1 MDDIDRYYEILELKP
16 GASLEEVKRAYR
28 DLVRV
33 WHPDRFSH
41 DPRLQQRAQEKL
53 KEINEAYEK
62 LQAFLSAHRARAY
75 RPRSG
80 PSQSHPHGESG
91 KTRPGDSQAAP
102 GPPPQGERTRD
113 NAKASSAGIWGAIL
127 AWLRYEYEL
136 MPAVA
141 KIAVVVVLLL
151 ILITST
157 QDSRSKQTA
166 PEPVKTPV
174 VASPPKPLSG
184 PQVTVVRPGRKAG
197 PEDQATRPPSKEA
210 PAREKATAKLEPPP
224 TSGEE
229 SGEQPV
235 STRLPSGLD
244 RPESVLSNLSPEDQ
258 AWGNRSCP
266 RSLGPSLWNNCV
278 RREVNALSRG
288 RPDLSN
294 LNLDER
300 NWVLRS
306 CPSSLG
312 PSLAISC
319 LNREL
324 QALVRGMPDLS
335 ALRADERAWVQQS
348 CPQSLGPSLYRS
360 CVSREARAVTGGT
373 R

>member
-1 MDDIDRYYEILELKP
+1 MDDIDRYYEILELKS
-16 GASLEEVKRAYR
+16 GASLEDLKRAYR

-41 DPRLQQRAQEKL
+41 DPRLQQKAQEKL

-75 RPRSG
+75 RPQSG

-91 KTRPGDSQAAP
+91 KTRSGDSQAAP
-102 GPPPQGERTRD
+102 GPPPQGERTRE
-113 NAKASSAGIWGAIL
+113 NAKASSAGIWAAFL

-141 KIAVVVVLLL
+141 KVAVVVVLLL

-157 QDSRSKQTA
+157 QNSRSKQTS
-166 PEPVKTPV
+166 PEPVKTP
-174 VASPPKPLSG
+174 
-184 PQVTVVRPGRKAG
+184 
-197 PEDQATRPPSKEA
+197 ATGTPSREA
-210 PAREKATAKLEPPP
+210 PARKKATAKSEPQP

-229 SGEQPV
+229 SGEHRV
-235 STRLPSGLD
+235 SPESPGGLE
-244 RPESVLSNLSPEDQ
+244 RPESMLSNLPPEDQ
-258 AWGNRSCP
+258 TWVTRSCP
-266 RSLGPSLWNNCV
+266 RSLGPSLWDNCV
-278 RREVNALSRG
+278 RREVNTLLRG

-294 LNLDER
+294 LTPDER

-306 CPSSLG
+306 CPTSLG

-324 QALVRGMPDLS
+324 QALARGMPDLS

-348 CPQSLGPSLYRS
+348 CPQSLGPLLYRS